1 MLAMTDSAFRFLL
14 SHDGHPY
21 QPSRCYV
28 VADPTVKNSKQWK
41 LQLDPPVD
49 AAWVYEIDDIK
60 DWMLHGKP
68 KRQIIFDRTNPK
80 TPFRD
85 LERDQI
91 FREYL
96 RAILERIPEPYQSRR
111 KYVLMPSISEEETRV
126 RYKDAI
132 EAAIPDAIVF
142 PEPEMVAEYFRLIKR
157 DLKLEAGENNV
168 LLVVDVGAST
178 ANMTLIVSR
187 RDRTI
192 LDVDAKGAQRDL
204 RLRPLRGDSDDHA
217 GRWVDKRL
225 AAMLA
230 LDETPAMLRRI
241 ERAKVQASSP
251 GSLSGDGA
259 PILIERSMLAAVS
272 TELWMELRPVFEK
285 LCERLYE
292 NQVSSESARQRSKK
306 RLLERRV
313 EAPTDAHRLID
324 TILLAGG
331 TSLLP
336 GFEDAMMA
344 TLFPDDHRPTVLRVG
359 ESFTVAAAA
368 GGLAHILHNYS
379 PPRLRESDGTGNE
392 LFAAQLESTLPH
404 ALLLGIKHDSERER
418 YVTLLDPNDS
428 FVDDG
433 GTRAI
438 ENLPLLAKG
447 AEPKSRLLP
456 AFTAEVEARR
466 GRKFNAMR
474 INEAPPRFSL
484 KWDPEKERAVV
495 SSTDAGPTSHLW
507 IDIGK
512 LRNREEDRPQ
522 SFTDPL
528 PADALAVDGADDII
542 LDIGMSKI
550 VAVTAERGWISIRE
564 LERIVRDGDASP
576 AIMLPRSFSKKFEP
590 SVGGASYDEETEFLD
605 EDGPH
610 RSKRDAEPESMQPDT
625 LVATL
630 VEQSDHNDTVEREEA
645 PASAGANG
653 VAAAPER
660 QHITSAQIAER
671 HADWNTRVLDAEFS
685 DALTSLRDTLLER
698 APTLQFDDIVVALL
712 ALSVRPIV
720 LLAGPPGC
728 GKSTLVRFI
737 SQMLGKRLGHNFHD
751 VAVQA
756 HWINDDALFGEKG
769 MLRVLEE
776 QPGAAHLVL
785 LDEFNLTRP
794 EYYMSRLFH
803 AFDSESGELSAGR
816 HLRSCRIFGTLNID
830 ESSRPPSPKVVDRC
844 FLLELSQVN
853 HGSDSSAELPV
864 LNDLPTLPGLPEIV
878 QTGVVKDE
886 RIEDVLGALHRAVQG
901 NDLRHDLLP
910 SRRVLSDIRAMLG
923 LHHRLDLQGRSLLDR
938 SDLVDRL
945 ISSRILVKLSGAYDQ
960 LGPALNALE
969 KVVADLEELPR
980 TQRRLK
986 LARQQARLGFVSPWQ

>member
-1 MLAMTDSAFRFLL
+1 MSHSAFRFLL

-21 QPSRCYV
+21 RPSRCYV
-28 VADPTVKNSKQWK
+28 VADPAVSNRKQWTV
-41 LQLDPPVD
+41 QLDPPVD
-49 AAWVYEIDDIK
+49 APWVYEIDDIK

-68 KRQIIFDRTNPK
+68 KRQIIFDRTNPR

-111 KYVLMPSISEEETRV
+111 KYVLMPSISDDETRT

-132 EAAIPDAIVF
+132 EAAIPGAIVF

-157 DLKLEAGENNV
+157 NLELEAGRNNV

-192 LDVDAKGAQRDL
+192 LDVDVKGAQRDL
-204 RLRPLRGDSDDHA
+204 RLRALRGDSDDHA

-225 AAMLA
+225 AAMLGV
-230 LDETPAMLRRI
+230 DETPAMLRLI
-241 ERAKVQASSP
+241 ERAKVQANSP
-251 GSLSGDGA
+251 GIVSGDGA
-259 PILIERSMLAAVS
+259 SLSIDPTMLAAVS
-272 TELWMELRPVFEK
+272 TELWMELRPLFER

-292 NQVSSESARQRSKK
+292 NQVSSESARQRSVE
-306 RLLERRV
+306 RLVERGV
-313 EAPTDAHRLID
+313 ETPADAHRLID

-359 ESFTVAAAA
+359 ESFAVAAAA

-379 PPRLRESDGTGNE
+379 PPRLRDPDGSGDE
-392 LFAAQLESTLPH
+392 LFAAQLETTLPH
-404 ALLLGIKHDSERER
+404 ALLFGIKQDAEREL
-418 YVTLLDPNDS
+418 YVTLLDANDP

-433 GTRAI
+433 GRREI
-438 ENLPLLAKG
+438 EDLPPLAKG

-456 AFTAEVEARR
+456 APTAGVEARR
-466 GRKFNAMR
+466 GRKFKAMR
-474 INEAPPRFSL
+474 IDVAPPRFFL
-484 KWDPEKERAVV
+484 DWDPEKERAVV
-495 SSTDAGPTSHLW
+495 SSSDADPTSHLW
-507 IDIGK
+507 IDVRR
-512 LRNREEDRPQ
+512 LRKREEDRLQ

-542 LDIGMSKI
+542 LDLGMSKV
-550 VAVTAERGWISIRE
+550 VAVTAERGWISTRE
-564 LERIVRDGDASP
+564 LERIVRDGDVPSTT
-576 AIMLPRSFSKKFEP
+576 MLPGDVGDEFERSSSE
-590 SVGGASYDEETEFLD
+590 VLDDEETEFLD
-605 EDGPH
+605 ENSPH
-610 RSKRDAEPESMQPDT
+610 RSERDVEPQGPKPDP

-630 VEQSDHNDTVEREEA
+630 TE
-645 PASAGANG
+645 PAIRNG
-653 VAAAPER
+653 VADSEKAAASVDADAIPAAPEQR
-660 QHITSAQIAER
+660 QFPLAQIAER
-671 HADWNTRVLDAEFS
+671 QSDWEKRVPDAEFS
-685 DALTSLRDTLLER
+685 DALTSLRDDIRQR
-698 APTLQFDDIVVALL
+698 APALQFDDIVVALL

-728 GKSTLVRFI
+728 GKSTLVRLI
-737 SQMLGKRLGHNFHD
+737 SRMLGKRTGHSFHD

-756 HWINDDALFGEKG
+756 HWTNDDALFGEKG
-769 MLRVLEE
+769 VLRALEE
-776 QPGAAHLVL
+776 QPDTAHLIL

-794 EYYMSRLFH
+794 EYYLSRLFH
-803 AFDSESGELSAGR
+803 AFDSGSGELSAGR
-816 HLRSCRIFGTLNID
+816 RLPSCRVFGTLNID
-830 ESSRPPSPKVVDRC
+830 ESSRTPSPKVLDRC

-853 HGSDSSAELPV
+853 YRSDELTDLPV
-864 LNDLPTLPGLPEIV
+864 LDDLSPLPGLPEIV
-878 QTGVVKDE
+878 QTGVVADE
-886 RIEDVLGALHRAVQG
+886 RIEGVLSALHHAVHG
-901 NDLRHDLLP
+901 SDLRHDLLP
-910 SRRVLSDIRAMLG
+910 SRRVLSDIRSMLG

-960 LGPALNALE
+960 LGPALGALE
-969 KVVADLEELPR
+969 AVVADVEELPR

-986 LARQQARLGFVSPWQ
+986 LARQQARLGYVSPWQ

>member
-1 MLAMTDSAFRFLL
+1 MLAVTDSAFRFLL

-28 VADPTVKNSKQWK
+28 VADPAVDNSKQWK

-96 RAILERIPEPYQSRR
+96 RAILERIPELYQSRR
-111 KYVLMPSISEEETRV
+111 KYVLMPSISEEETRA

-142 PEPEMVAEYFRLIKR
+142 PEPEMVAEYFRLIKHN
-157 DLKLEAGENNV
+157 LELEAGENNV

-178 ANMTLIVSR
+178 ANMTLIISR

-204 RLRPLRGDSDDHA
+204 RLRALRGDSDDHA

-225 AAMLA
+225 AAMLRV
-230 LDETPAMLRRI
+230 DETPAMLRQI

-251 GSLSGDGA
+251 GSFSGDAA
-259 PILIERSMLAAVS
+259 PLLIEQSMLAAVS
-272 TELWMELRPVFEK
+272 TELWMELRPLFEK

-292 NQVSSESARQRSKK
+292 NQVSSQSARQRSKK
-306 RLLERRV
+306 RLLERGV
-313 EAPTDAHRLID
+313 ATPAEAHRLID
-324 TILLAGG
+324 TVLLAGG

-344 TLFPDDHRPTVLRVG
+344 NIFPGDHRPTVLRVG
-359 ESFTVAAAA
+359 ESFAVAAAA

-379 PPRLRESDGTGNE
+379 PPRLREPDGTGNE
-392 LFAAQLESTLPH
+392 LFAAQLQTTLPH
-404 ALLLGIKHDSERER
+404 ALLLGIKQNSERER
-418 YVTLLDPNDS
+418 YVTLLDPNDP

-433 GTRAI
+433 GTREI

-456 AFTAEVEARR
+456 ALTAGVEARR
-466 GRKFNAMR
+466 GRKFNVMR
-474 INEAPPRFSL
+474 IDKAPPRFSL
-484 KWDPEKERAVV
+484 EWDPEKERALV

-507 IDIGK
+507 IDIGR

-522 SFTDPL
+522 SLTDPL

-550 VAVTAERGWISIRE
+550 VAVTAERGWISIGE
-564 LERIVRDGDASP
+564 LERIVRDRGTSP
-576 AIMLPRSFSKKFEP
+576 AIRLPGDVRVKFEP
-590 SVGGASYDEETEFLD
+590 PVGGASDDEETEFLE

-610 RSKRDAEPESMQPDT
+610 RSERDAEPESMQPDA
-625 LVATL
+625 LVGTL
-630 VEQSDHNDTVEREEA
+630 VERSDHNDTAEREA
-645 PASAGANG
+645 PPASPGADAITA
-653 VAAAPER
+653 VPKR
-660 QHITSAQIAER
+660 QITPAQIADQ
-671 HADWNTRVLDAEFS
+671 HVDWNKRILDAEFS
-685 DALTSLRDTLLER
+685 DALTLLRDTLRET

-728 GKSTLVRFI
+728 GKSTLVRLI
-737 SQMLGKRLGHNFHD
+737 SQILGKRLGYNFHD

-756 HWINDDALFGEKG
+756 HWNNDDALFGEKG
-769 MLRVLEE
+769 MLCALEE
-776 QPGAAHLVL
+776 QPGAAHLIL

-803 AFDSESGELSAGR
+803 AFDSGSGELSAGR
-816 HLRSCRIFGTLNID
+816 RLPSCRIFGTLNID
-830 ESSRPPSPKVVDRC
+830 ESSRPPSPKIVDRC

-853 HGSDSSAELPV
+853 HGSDSPADLPV
-864 LNDLPTLPGLPEIV
+864 LDDLSRLPGLPDIV
-878 QTGVVKDE
+878 QTGVVADE
-886 RIEDVLGALHRAVQG
+886 RIEGVLGALHRAVHG

-960 LGPALNALE
+960 LGPALSALE
-969 KVVADLEELPR
+969 EVLADVEELPR

-986 LARQQARLGFVSPWQ
+986 AARQQAKLGFVSPWQ

>member
-1 MLAMTDSAFRFLL
+1 MTDSAFRFLL

-28 VADPTVKNSKQWK
+28 VADPAVDNRKQWK
-41 LQLDPPVD
+41 VQLDPPID
-49 AAWVYEIDDIK
+49 EAWVYEIDDIK

-68 KRQIIFDRTNPK
+68 KRQIIFDRTNPR

-111 KYVLMPSISEEETRV
+111 KYALMPSISDDETRT

-132 EAAIPDAIVF
+132 EAAIPGAIVF

-157 DLKLEAGENNV
+157 NLELEAGQNNV

-192 LDVDAKGAQRDL
+192 LDVDVKGAQRDL
-204 RLRPLRGDSDDHA
+204 RLRALRGDSDDHA

-225 AAMLA
+225 AAMLNV
-230 LDETPAMLRRI
+230 DETPTMLRQI

-251 GSLSGDGA
+251 GSVPDDGA
-259 PILIERSMLAAVS
+259 PFSIEQSMLAAVS
-272 TELWMELRPVFEK
+272 TELWMELRPLFEK

-292 NQVSSESARQRSKK
+292 NQVSSESARQRSKE
-306 RLLERRV
+306 RLAERGV
-313 EAPTDAHRLID
+313 QTPADAHRLID

-344 TLFPDDHRPTVLRVG
+344 TLFPGDHRPTVLRVG
-359 ESFTVAAAA
+359 ESFAIAAAA

-379 PPRLRESDGTGNE
+379 PQRLREPQDTGDE
-392 LFAAQLESTLPH
+392 LFAAQLETTLPH
-404 ALLLGIKHDSERER
+404 ALLLGIKQDAEREQ
-418 YVTLLDPNDS
+418 YITLLDPNDS

-433 GTRAI
+433 GTREI
-438 ENLPLLAKG
+438 QNLPPLAKG

-456 AFTAEVEARR
+456 DPTAGVEARR
-466 GRKFNAMR
+466 GRKFKAMR
-474 INEAPPRFSL
+474 IAEAPPRFSL
-484 KWDPEKERAVV
+484 KWDPEKERAWV
-495 SSTDAGPTSHLW
+495 SSKDADPTSHLW
-507 IDIGK
+507 IDVGR
-512 LRNREEDRPQ
+512 LRRREEDRLQ
-522 SFTDPL
+522 FFTDPL

-542 LDIGMSKI
+542 LDLGMSKL
-550 VAVTAERGWISIRE
+550 VAVTAERGWISTHE
-564 LERIVRDGDASP
+564 LERIVRDGATPPS
-576 AIMLPRSFSKKFEP
+576 IMLPGDAGESFKP
-590 SVGGASYDEETEFLD
+590 SSGGTSNEEETEFPQ
-605 EDGPH
+605 EDGAH
-610 RSKRDAEPESMQPDT
+610 RKEQDVEPEGSNPEAFI
-625 LVATL
+625 ATIVDL
-630 VEQSDHNDTVEREEA
+630 ADHHGAADREG
-645 PASAGANG
+645 ASAGTDAI
-653 VAAAPER
+653 AADR
-660 QHITSAQIAER
+660 QEIPRSQIAEE
-671 HADWNTRVLDAEFS
+671 HTDWDKRVLDVEFS
-685 DALTSLRDTLLER
+685 EALTSLRDNIREQ
-698 APTLQFDDIVVALL
+698 APALQFDDIVVALL

-728 GKSTLVRFI
+728 GKSTLVRLI
-737 SQMLGKRLGHNFHD
+737 SRMLGKRPGHNFHD

-756 HWINDDALFGEKG
+756 HWSSDDALFGKQG
-769 MLRVLEE
+769 MLRALEE
-776 QPGAAHLVL
+776 QPDAAHLVL

-794 EYYMSRLFH
+794 EYYLSRLFH
-803 AFDSESGELSAGR
+803 AFDSGSGELSAGR
-816 HLRSCRIFGTLNID
+816 RLPSCRVFGTLNID
-830 ESSRPPSPKVVDRC
+830 ESSRPPSPKVIDRC
-844 FLLELSQVN
+844 FLLELSQVS
-853 HGSDSSAELPV
+853 HGSDDPTDLPV
-864 LNDLPTLPGLPEIV
+864 LDDLSALPGLPEV
-878 QTGVVKDE
+878 VHTGVVVDE
-886 RIEDVLGALHRAVQG
+886 RIAGVLRALHLAVHT
-901 NDLRHDLLP
+901 NELRHDLLP
-910 SRRVLSDIRAMLG
+910 SRRVLSDVRAMLG

-960 LGPALNALE
+960 LGPALDALE
-969 KVVADLEELPR
+969 SEVADIEELPR

>member
-1 MLAMTDSAFRFLL
+1 MTGSAFRFLL

-28 VADPTVKNSKQWK
+28 VADPEVDNRKQWK
-41 LQLDPPVD
+41 VQLDPPVD

-111 KYVLMPSISEEETRV
+111 KYALMPSISDDDTRA

-132 EAAIPDAIVF
+132 EAAIPGAIVF

-157 DLKLEAGENNV
+157 SLKLEAGQNNV

-187 RDRTI
+187 RDQTI
-192 LDVDAKGAQRDL
+192 LDVDATGAQRDL
-204 RLRPLRGDSDDHA
+204 RLRALRGDSDDHA

-225 AAMLA
+225 AAMLG
-230 LDETPAMLRRI
+230 LDETPAVLRQI
-241 ERAKVQASSP
+241 ERAKVQASTP
-251 GSLSGDGA
+251 GSVSGDGA
-259 PILIERSMLAAVS
+259 PISIEQSMLAAVS
-272 TELWMELRPVFEK
+272 TELWMELRPLFER

-292 NQVSSESARQRSKK
+292 NQISSESARQRSKE
-306 RLLERRV
+306 RLGERGV
-313 EAPTDAHRLID
+313 ETAADAHRLID

-331 TSLLP
+331 TSMLP
-336 GFEDAMMA
+336 GFEEAMMA
-344 TLFPDDHRPTVLRVG
+344 TLFPEDHRPTVLRVG
-359 ESFTVAAAA
+359 ESFAVAAAA

-379 PPRLRESDGTGNE
+379 PPRLRDPDGTGDE
-392 LFAAQLESTLPH
+392 LFAVQLETTLPH
-404 ALLLGIKHDSERER
+404 ALLLGIKQDGEREQ
-418 YVTLLDPNDS
+418 YVTLLDPDDP

-433 GTRAI
+433 GSREI
-438 ENLPLLAKG
+438 ENLPALAKG

-456 AFTAEVEARR
+456 APTAGVEARR
-466 GRKFNAMR
+466 GRKFKAMR
-474 INEAPPRFSL
+474 IEEAPARFSL
-484 KWDPEKERAVV
+484 EWDPEKERALV
-495 SSTDAGPTSHLW
+495 SSNDAGPTSHLW
-507 IDIGK
+507 IDVRR
-512 LRNREEDRPQ
+512 LRKREEDRLQ

-542 LDIGMSKI
+542 LDLGMSKV
-550 VAVTAERGWISIRE
+550 VAVTAERGWISTRE
-564 LERIVRDGDASP
+564 LERIVRDGDAP
-576 AIMLPRSFSKKFEP
+576 IPTMLPGDAGEEIKP
-590 SVGGASYDEETEFLD
+590 SLGGSSDDDDDETEFLE
-605 EDGPH
+605 EDGAQ
-610 RSKRDAEPESMQPDT
+610 RGERDKLKGTQPD
-625 LVATL
+625 AL
-630 VEQSDHNDTVEREEA
+630 VERTDRNGEDARTI
-645 PASAGANG
+645 AGADANT
-653 VAAAPER
+653 APPE
-660 QHITSAQIAER
+660 QHEISRAQIAER
-671 HADWNTRVLDAEFS
+671 HADWDKRILDAEFS
-685 DALTSLRDTLLER
+685 DALTLLRDNLRER
-698 APTLQFDDIVVALL
+698 APGLQFDDIVVALL

-728 GKSTLVRFI
+728 GKSTLVRLI
-737 SQMLGKRLGHNFHD
+737 SRILGKRLGHTFHD

-756 HWINDDALFGEKG
+756 HWTSDDALFGENG
-769 MLRVLEE
+769 MLRVLED
-776 QPGAAHLVL
+776 QPDSSHLVL

-794 EYYMSRLFH
+794 EYYLSRLFH
-803 AFDSESGELSAGR
+803 ALDSESGELSPGR
-816 HLRSCRIFGTLNID
+816 RLPSCRVFGTLNID

-844 FLLELSQVN
+844 FLLELSQVD
-853 HGSDSSAELPV
+853 HGSDDLTNLPV
-864 LNDLPTLPGLPEIV
+864 MDDLPTLPGLPEIV
-878 QTGVVKDE
+878 QTGVVADE
-886 RIEDVLGALHRAVQG
+886 RIEGVLGALHLAVHGQ
-901 NDLRHDLLP
+901 DLRQDLLP

-960 LGPALNALE
+960 LGPALGALE
-969 KVVADLEELPR
+969 AVVADVEELPR

>member
-1 MLAMTDSAFRFLL
+1 MSNSAFRFLL

-28 VADPTVKNSKQWK
+28 VADPAVNNRKQWK
-41 LQLDPPVD
+41 VQLDPPVD
-49 AAWVYEIDDIK
+49 ATWVYEIDDIK

-96 RAILERIPEPYQSRR
+96 RAILERIPESYQSRR
-111 KYVLMPSISEEETRV
+111 KYALMPSIADDETRA

-132 EAAIPDAIVF
+132 EAAIPGAIVF

-157 DLKLEAGENNV
+157 SLELEAGQNNV

-187 RDRTI
+187 RDQTI

-204 RLRPLRGDSDDHA
+204 RLRALRGDSDNIA

-225 AAMLA
+225 AAMLGVDA
-230 LDETPAMLRRI
+230 TPAMLQQI
-241 ERAKVQASSP
+241 EQAKVQASSP
-251 GSLSGDGA
+251 GRVSDDGKSLRV
-259 PILIERSMLAAVS
+259 EQSMLAAVS
-272 TELWMELRPVFEK
+272 TELWMELRPLFEK

-292 NQVSSESARQRSKK
+292 NQVSSESARQRSH
-306 RLLERRV
+306 ERMV
-313 EAPTDAHRLID
+313 ERGVETPADAHRLID
-324 TILLAGG
+324 IIMLAGG

-336 GFEDAMMA
+336 GFEDAMIA
-344 TLFPDDHRPTVLRVG
+344 TLFPGDHRPTVLRVG
-359 ESFTVAAAA
+359 ESFAVAAAA

-379 PPRLRESDGTGNE
+379 PPRLREPDGTDGE
-392 LFAAQLESTLPH
+392 VFAAQLETTLPH
-404 ALLLGIKHDSERER
+404 ALLLGIKQHAEREQ
-418 YVTLLDPNDS
+418 YVTLLDPNDP
-428 FVDDG
+428 FIDDG
-433 GTRAI
+433 GTREI
-438 ENLPLLAKG
+438 KNLPPLAKG

-456 AFTAEVEARR
+456 DPTAGVEARR
-466 GRKFNAMR
+466 GRKFKAMR
-474 INEAPPRFSL
+474 IDKTPPRFSL
-484 KWDPEKERAVV
+484 DWDPENERALV
-495 SSTDAGPTSHLW
+495 SSNDAGPTSHLW
-507 IDIGK
+507 IDVRS
-512 LRNREEDRPQ
+512 LRKREEDRLQ

-542 LDIGMSKI
+542 LDLGMSKV
-550 VAVTAERGWISIRE
+550 VAITAERGWISTRE
-564 LERIVRDGDASP
+564 LERIVRDGDVPPATMFVADAGEEFKPSSGEASDSEG
-576 AIMLPRSFSKKFEP
+576 I
-590 SVGGASYDEETEFLD
+590 EFLE

-610 RSKRDAEPESMQPDT
+610 RSERDVEPGGTKPDA
-625 LVATL
+625 LVVTIVEPASHDGAPDRELAT
-630 VEQSDHNDTVEREEA
+630 
-645 PASAGANG
+645 ASAGADAI
-653 VAAAPER
+653 VAGPER
-660 QHITSAQIAER
+660 QKIPRAQIAER
-671 HADWNTRVLDAEFS
+671 HVDWDKRIADAEFS
-685 DALTSLRDTLLER
+685 DALTSLRDDIRER
-698 APTLQFDDIVVALL
+698 APALQFDDVVVALL

-728 GKSTLVRFI
+728 GKSTLVRLI
-737 SQMLGKRLGHNFHD
+737 SRMLGKRLGHSFHD

-756 HWINDDALFGEKG
+756 HWTNDDALFEDRG
-769 MLRVLEE
+769 LLNALEE
-776 QPGAAHLVL
+776 RPDIAHLVL

-794 EYYMSRLFH
+794 EYYLSRLFH
-803 AFDSESGELSAGR
+803 AFDSGSGELSAGR
-816 HLRSCRIFGTLNID
+816 RLPSCRIFGTLNID
-830 ESSRPPSPKVVDRC
+830 ESSRPPSPKVIDRC
-844 FLLELSQVN
+844 FLLELSQVD
-853 HGSDSSAELPV
+853 HSSDDPAHLPELD
-864 LNDLPTLPGLPEIV
+864 DLSPLPGLPGIM
-878 QTGVVKDE
+878 QTGVVAE
-886 RIEDVLGALHRAVQG
+886 EHIESVLSALQLAVHS

-910 SRRVLSDIRAMLG
+910 SRRVLSDIRAMLS

-960 LGPALNALE
+960 LAPALGALE
-969 KVVADLEELPR
+969 GVVADFEELPR

>member
-1 MLAMTDSAFRFLL
+1 MTDSAFRFLL

-21 QPSRCYV
+21 KPSRCYV
-28 VADPTVKNSKQWK
+28 VADPAINNRKQWK
-41 LQLDPPVD
+41 LQLDPPVG

-68 KRQIIFDRTNPK
+68 KRQIIFDRTNPR

-111 KYVLMPSISEEETRV
+111 KYALMPSISDDETRA

-132 EAAIPDAIVF
+132 EAAIPGAIVF

-157 DLKLEAGENNV
+157 NLELEAGQNNV

-204 RLRPLRGDSDDHA
+204 RLRALRGDSDDHA

-225 AAMLA
+225 AVMLNV
-230 LDETPAMLRRI
+230 DETPAMLRQI

-251 GSLSGDGA
+251 NSLSGDGD
-259 PILIERSMLAAVS
+259 PLSVERSMLAAVS
-272 TELWMELRPVFEK
+272 TELWMKLRPLFEK

-292 NQVSSESARQRSKK
+292 NQVSSESARRRSKE
-306 RLLERRV
+306 RLLERGV
-313 EAPTDAHRLID
+313 ETPADVYRLID
-324 TILLAGG
+324 VILLAGG

-336 GFEDAMMA
+336 GFEEAMMA
-344 TLFPDDHRPTVLRVG
+344 TLFPGDHRPTVLRVG
-359 ESFTVAAAA
+359 EAFAVAAAA

-379 PPRLRESDGTGNE
+379 PPRLRDSDGTGDE
-392 LFAAQLESTLPH
+392 LFAAQLETTLPH
-404 ALLLGIKHDSERER
+404 ALLLGIKQNAERER
-418 YVTLLDPNDS
+418 YVTLLDPNDP
-428 FVDDG
+428 FIDDG
-433 GTRAI
+433 GTREI
-438 ENLPLLAKG
+438 ENLPPLARG

-456 AFTAEVEARR
+456 APTAGVEARR
-466 GRKFNAMR
+466 GRKFKVMR
-474 INEAPPRFSL
+474 IDEAPPRFSL
-484 KWDPEKERAVV
+484 KWDPEKERALV
-495 SSTDAGPTSHLW
+495 SSNDAGPTGHLW
-507 IDIGK
+507 IDVRR
-512 LRNREEDRPQ
+512 LRKREEDRLQ

-542 LDIGMSKI
+542 LDLGMSKI
-550 VAVTAERGWISIRE
+550 VAVTAERGWISTRE
-564 LERIVRDGDASP
+564 LERIVRDGDAPP
-576 AIMLPRSFSKKFEP
+576 ATMLPGDAGEEFEP
-590 SVGGASYDEETEFLD
+590 SVGGASEDEETEFLD
-605 EDGPH
+605 RDGAH
-610 RSKRDAEPESMQPDT
+610 RIEWDAEPEDT
-625 LVATL
+625 QSDALVAPL
-630 VEQSDHNDTVEREEA
+630 VEPSEHNGAVEREEA
-645 PASAGANG
+645 PVSASADAI
-653 VAAAPER
+653 ATAPKR
-660 QHITSAQIAER
+660 QEISRAQVSER
-671 HADWNTRVLDAEFS
+671 HADWDKRVLDAEFS
-685 DALTSLRDTLLER
+685 GALTSLRDTLRER
-698 APTLQFDDIVVALL
+698 APALQFDDIVVALL

-728 GKSTLVRFI
+728 GKSTLVRLI
-737 SQMLGKRLGHNFHD
+737 SRILGKRPGHSFHD

-756 HWINDDALFGEKG
+756 HWTSDDALFGEKG
-769 MLRVLEE
+769 MLRALEE

-803 AFDSESGELSAGR
+803 AFDSGSGELSTGR
-816 HLRSCRIFGTLNID
+816 RLPSFRVFGTLNID

-853 HGSDSSAELPV
+853 HRSDGSTELPV
-864 LNDLPTLPGLPEIV
+864 LDDLATLPGLPGVV
-878 QTGVVKDE
+878 QTGVVADE
-886 RIEDVLGALHRAVQG
+886 RIEGVLAALHRAVH
-901 NDLRHDLLP
+901 NSDLRHDLLP

-960 LGPALNALE
+960 LGPALSALE
-969 KVVADLEELPR
+969 AVVADVEELPR

-986 LARQQARLGFVSPWQ
+986 LARQQARLGFVSSWQ

>member
-1 MLAMTDSAFRFLL
+1 MTDSAFRFLL

-28 VADPTVKNSKQWK
+28 VADPAVNNRKQWK

-96 RAILERIPEPYQSRR
+96 RAILERIPEAYQSRR
-111 KYVLMPSISEEETRV
+111 KYALMPSISDDETRA
-126 RYKDAI
+126 RYKGAI
-132 EAAIPDAIVF
+132 EAAIPDAIIF

-157 DLKLEAGENNV
+157 NLELEVGQNNV

-204 RLRPLRGDSDDHA
+204 RLRALRGDSDDHA

-225 AAMLA
+225 AAMLN
-230 LDETPAMLRRI
+230 LDETPAMLRQI
-241 ERAKVQASSP
+241 EQAKVQTSPSS
-251 GSLSGDGA
+251 SSGDGA
-259 PILIERSMLAAVS
+259 PLSIERSMLAAVS
-272 TELWMELRPVFEK
+272 TELWMELRPLFEK

-292 NQVSSESARQRSKK
+292 NQVSSESARQRSKE
-306 RLLERRV
+306 RLLKRGV
-313 EAPTDAHRLID
+313 ETPADAYRLID

-336 GFEDAMMA
+336 GFEDAMMV
-344 TLFPDDHRPTVLRVG
+344 TLFPGDHRPTVLRVG
-359 ESFTVAAAA
+359 AAFAVAAAA

-379 PPRLRESDGTGNE
+379 PPRLREPAGTGDE
-392 LFAAQLESTLPH
+392 LFAAQLETTLPH
-404 ALLLGIKHDSERER
+404 ALLLGIKQNAEPER
-418 YVTLLDPNDS
+418 YITLLDPNDS

-433 GTRAI
+433 GTREI
-438 ENLPLLAKG
+438 ENLPPLAKG

-456 AFTAEVEARR
+456 APTAGVEARR

-474 INEAPPRFSL
+474 IDQAPPRFSL
-484 KWDPEKERAVV
+484 TWDPERERALVL
-495 SSTDAGPTSHLW
+495 SNDASPTSHLW
-507 IDIGK
+507 IDVGR
-512 LRNREEDRPQ
+512 LRTREEARLQ

-542 LDIGMSKI
+542 LDLGMSKI
-550 VAVTAERGWISIRE
+550 VAVTAERGWISTRE
-564 LERIVRDGDASP
+564 LERIVRDGDALP
-576 AIMLPRSFSKKFEP
+576 ATIVPRDVDEEFEP
-590 SVGGASYDEETEFLD
+590 SVGRIFDNEETEFL
-605 EDGPH
+605 EENAAYG
-610 RSKRDAEPESMQPDT
+610 SERDAEPGGTQPDVP
-625 LVATL
+625 VAT
-630 VEQSDHNDTVEREEA
+630 VAEPSDPNGAAEREEA
-645 PASAGANG
+645 PASAGADAIAA
-653 VAAAPER
+653 AAAPEQQEVLR
-660 QHITSAQIAER
+660 TQIAER
-671 HADWNTRVLDAEFS
+671 HVDWDKRVIDTEFS
-685 DALTSLRDTLLER
+685 DALTSLRDTLRER
-698 APTLQFDDIVVALL
+698 APALQFDDIVVALL

-728 GKSTLVRFI
+728 GKSTLVRLI
-737 SQMLGKRLGHNFHD
+737 SRMLGKRLGHSFHD

-756 HWINDDALFGEKG
+756 HWSSDDALFGDKG
-769 MLRVLEE
+769 MLRALEDE
-776 QPGAAHLVL
+776 PSAAHLVL

-803 AFDSESGELSAGR
+803 AFDSGSGELSAGR
-816 HLRSCRIFGTLNID
+816 RLPSVRIFGTLNID

-844 FLLELSQVN
+844 FLLELSQIN
-853 HGSDSSAELPV
+853 HGSDGSPELPV
-864 LNDLPTLPGLPEIV
+864 MDDLVTLPGLPGV
-878 QTGVVKDE
+878 MQTGVVADE
-886 RIEDVLGALHRAVQG
+886 RIEGVLGALHHAVHS

-910 SRRVLSDIRAMLG
+910 SRRVLSDIRAVLG

-960 LGPALNALE
+960 LGPALSALE
-969 KVVADLEELPR
+969 AVVVGVEELPR